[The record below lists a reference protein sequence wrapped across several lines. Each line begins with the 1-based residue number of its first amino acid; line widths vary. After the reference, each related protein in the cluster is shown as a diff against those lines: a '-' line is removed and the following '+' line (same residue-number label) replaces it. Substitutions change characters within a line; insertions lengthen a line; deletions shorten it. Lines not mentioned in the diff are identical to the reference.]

1 MYRNITV
8 NGKNYKYTVGKS
20 HTKIAGVG
28 VFLNSEIGELREI
41 EELCECCGEPLSSLY
56 KDHVDRTI
64 VNVTPKHISK
74 KIKALFGTEQDT
86 FDALTN
92 KS

>member
-20 HTKIAGVG
+20 HTKIVGVG

-41 EELCECCGEPLSSLY
+41 DEQCECCGESLSSLY
-56 KDHVDRTI
+56 PDY
-64 VNVTPKHISK
+64 VNRKHLTVTPKHISK